1 VAGTLCCAVAAVT
14 YTVAS
19 ICMRQLRAIG
29 CDPMWATCNKEAVT
43 VAVVGPWLIS
53 EALRGRRIFPPRR
66 MLATLLLVGLAVQW
80 GGNLCSQ
87 WAYGLVGL
95 GIVITANVGAM
106 LTAAAI
112 MGRLFLG
119 ERVSLRSAAA
129 VALLLASLGLLGL
142 GAEGAGKAIS
152 PDAGPWL
159 VALAVGAAC
168 IAGVIYAVLSIT
180 IRHAVTGTTRLSLL
194 VVAITG
200 VGVLTLGPACIG
212 RLGAA
217 HLLRTPPEHFA
228 WMAAA
233 GIFNLVGFLSIT
245 KGLQL
250 TTVLHANVLNASQ
263 VAMAAVAGVVIF
275 AEPPNPWLILGVCLT
290 VLGIVLIGRPAD
302 GRATAL
308 QGPAPDWAVDTHV

>member
-1 VAGTLCCAVAAVT
+1 VAGTLCCAVSAVT

-29 CDPMWATCNKEAVT
+29 CDPMWATCTKEAVT
-43 VAVVGPWLIS
+43 VAVVGPWLLS
-53 EALRGRRIFPPRR
+53 EALRGRRVLPPWP

-87 WAYGLVGL
+87 WAYGFVGL
-95 GIVITANVGAM
+95 GIVISANFGAA
-106 LTAAAI
+106 LTAATVL
-112 MGRLFLG
+112 GRLFLG
-119 ERVSLRSAAA
+119 ERVSPRSAAS
-129 VALLLASLGLLGL
+129 VALLLASLGLLAL

-152 PDAGPWL
+152 PHAGPWL
-159 VALAVGAAC
+159 IALAVGAAC
-168 IAGVIYAVLSIT
+168 TAGVIYAVLSIT

-200 VGVLTLGPACIG
+200 MGVLTLGPTTVS
-212 RLGAA
+212 RLGVA
-217 HLLRTPPEHFA
+217 HLLGTPPEHLA

-233 GIFNLVGFLSIT
+233 GIFNLIGFLSIT

-250 TTVLHANVLNASQ
+250 TTVVHANVLNASQ

-275 AEPPNPWLILGVCLT
+275 REPPNPWLTLGVCLT
-290 VLGIVLIGRPAD
+290 LLGILLIGRPAD
-302 GRATAL
+302 GIRIAQ
-308 QGPAPDWAVDTHV
+308 QGQAPDWMVDTHV